1 MEYPLYST
9 TQLCI
14 LIINI
19 SLIWGNAQA
28 VEVIVNGILHNV
40 ESY

>member
-14 LIINI
+14 LLIII
-19 SLIWGNAQA
+19 SLIWGNVQA
-28 VEVIVNGILHNV
+28 VDVIVNGSLHNV